1 MFKVTNSNDS
11 LVEVTDTNDG
21 VAEIYSKKNLAKL
34 LINNPDICI
43 DGVVLVQDVQ
53 DARMTPLIFVYSNED
68 VLFNGDDL
76 SLVLDRENEVVHLI
90 SKRFKKNFSLA
101 GFWINSRGR
110 VQVVNTITNIS
121 HRFSGDKV
129 IPKSLLVFACKTA
142 EEYIGKISSLFLD
155 FGDCI
160 VEFHVYTKAIGFVLP
175 YCVEKEI

>member
-43 DGVVLVQDVQ
+43 DGVILVQDTN
-53 DARMTPLIFVYSNED
+53 MTPFIFVYSDED
-68 VLFNGDDL
+68 ILFNGDDL
-76 SLVLDRENEVVHLI
+76 VLVLDRGNEVVHLI
-90 SKRFKKNFSLA
+90 SKKVKKNYSLA
-101 GFWINSRGR
+101 GFWVNSRGK
-110 VQVVNTITNIS
+110 VQVVNNITNVS
-121 HRFSGDKV
+121 QRFGGDKI
-129 IPKSLLVFACKTA
+129 IPESLLVFACKTA

>member
-11 LVEVTDTNDG
+11 LVEVTDTNDR

-34 LINNPDICI
+34 LIDNPDICI
-43 DGVVLVQDVQ
+43 DGVVLVQD
-53 DARMTPLIFVYSNED
+53 AKMTPFVFVYSNED
-68 VLFNGDDL
+68 VLFDGDDL
-76 SLVLDRENEVVHLI
+76 SLVLDRGNEVVHLI

-129 IPKSLLVFACKTA
+129 IPKSLLIFACKTA
-142 EEYIGKISSLFLD
+142 EEYICKISSLFLD

-160 VEFHVYTKAIGFVLP
+160 VEFHVYTKAIGIVLP

>member
-34 LINNPDICI
+34 LIDNPDICI
-43 DGVVLVQDVQ
+43 DGVVLVQDTK
-53 DARMTPLIFVYSNED
+53 MTPFIFVYSNED

-76 SLVLDRENEVVHLI
+76 SLVLDRGNEVVHLI

-101 GFWINSRGR
+101 GFWVNSRGR
-110 VQVVNTITNIS
+110 VQVVNTITNVS
-121 HRFSGDKV
+121 HRFGGDKI
-129 IPKSLLVFACKTA
+129 IPKSLLVFACKAA

-155 FGDCI
+155 FGNYI
-160 VEFHVYTKAIGFVLP
+160 VEFHIYTKALGIVLSC
-175 YCVEKEI
+175 CVEKEI

>member
-34 LINNPDICI
+34 LIDNPYICI
-43 DGVVLVQDVQ
+43 NGVVLVQDTK
-53 DARMTPLIFVYSNED
+53 MTPFIFIYSTED
-68 VLFNGDDL
+68 ILFDGDDL

-101 GFWINSRGR
+101 GFWVNSRGR
-110 VQVVNTITNIS
+110 VQVVNTITNAS
-121 HRFSGDKV
+121 HRFGGNKI
-129 IPKSLLVFACKTA
+129 IPESLLIFACKTA
-142 EEYIGKISSLFLD
+142 EEYISKISSLFLD

-160 VEFHVYTKAIGFVLP
+160 IEFHIDTKALGIVLP